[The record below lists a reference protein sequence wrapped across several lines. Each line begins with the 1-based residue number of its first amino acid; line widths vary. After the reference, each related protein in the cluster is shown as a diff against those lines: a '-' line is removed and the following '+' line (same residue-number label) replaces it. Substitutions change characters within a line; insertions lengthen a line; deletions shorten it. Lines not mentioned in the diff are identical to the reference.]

1 MKNTTLR
8 SPTLA
13 RFAPALA
20 AAALVLAAPLAW
32 AQAAAKNAVESV
44 TFSSI
49 QGGKILVKVGLKE
62 ALGAAPQGFAVSNP
76 PRIAIDLP
84 ETVNGTGRNQIEAG
98 EGDLRS
104 ISLVQTANRTRLVM
118 NLTRTLP
125 YTQAIDGNQLVVT
138 IDGSQAA
145 PGATASATTAAAP
158 AVFAEATP
166 ATSGVRYNVRDV
178 DFRRGNAGEGR
189 VIVDLSSPNMGIDI
203 RTQGRQLVVDFIN
216 ASVPRNLVRRMD
228 VGDFGTP
235 VRFVDTFEQGG
246 NGRLVIEPRGLWEYS
261 AYQTDTQFIVEV
273 KPVKEDPNKLVQ
285 SSTPGYAGE
294 KLSLNFQNVEVR
306 AVLQVIADFTG
317 LNIITS
323 DTVGG
328 NLTLRLKD
336 VPWDQA
342 LDIILQAKGLSKRK
356 NGNVVLI
363 APTDELAA
371 KEKLALEAQAAVGDL
386 EPVRTESFALSYA
399 KAEDL
404 KKLLTDKDQRILSK
418 RGSASTDERTNT
430 LFIQDSGARLEEARR
445 LVQQLDVPVRQVLI
459 EARIVIAD
467 DKWGRQLGA
476 RFGTQSA
483 FHTDNYNVGMSGSLT
498 DTTTGSL
505 AQNPQSRGSASLALP
520 YGQGGGTMGYATETG
535 LTGLIPIG
543 AQPQQLNVNLPVTGA
558 AGQLALSILNLGSG
572 NLVNV
577 ELSALEAD
585 NRGKVVSS
593 PRVITADKKK
603 AVISQGTE
611 IPYLTATASGA
622 TAVVFKPAVLELSV
636 TPRITPDDRIIMDLD
651 VKKDSV
657 GQLVPSSA
665 GTIPSIDTK
674 KVSTQVL
681 VDNGDT
687 IVLGGIF
694 EQTTRTTVTK
704 VPFLGDI
711 PVVGNLFKTTQKQD
725 DKTEL
730 LIFVTPKIV
739 KDSLSVR

>member
-1 MKNTTLR
+1 MTTTIRIATSGKLG
-8 SPTLA
+8 A
-13 RFAPALA
+13 ALA
-20 AAALVLAAPLAW
+20 ALALVLATPLAW
-32 AQAAAKNAVESV
+32 AQAPAKNAVESIN
-44 TFSSI
+44 FSQV
-49 QGGKILVKVGLKE
+49 QGGKIIVKVGLKE
-62 ALGAAPQGFAVSNP
+62 PLAAAPQGFAVTNP
-76 PRIAIDLP
+76 PRIAVDLP
-84 ETVNGTGRNQIEAG
+84 DTVNGMNRTQIEAG
-98 EGDLRS
+98 EGDLKSVS
-104 ISLVQTANRTRLVM
+104 IVQTANRTRLVM
-118 NLTRTLP
+118 NLARNLT
-125 YTQAIDGNQLVVT
+125 YTQAVDGNQLVVT
-138 IDGSQAA
+138 IDGSQSQTSTASVPTSPSGAPALFAEPA
-145 PGATASATTAAAP
+145 PGTN
-158 AVFAEATP
+158 
-166 ATSGVRYNVRDV
+166 VRYNLRDV
-178 DFRRGNAGEGR
+178 DFRRGQASEGR
-189 VIVDLSSPNMGIDI
+189 VVVDLSSANIGIDI
-203 RTQGRQLVVDFIN
+203 RQQGRQVVVDFLN
-216 ASVPRNLVRRMD
+216 TNVPRNLVRRLD

-235 VRFVDTFEQGG
+235 VKFVDTFEQGG
-246 NGRLVIEPRGLWEYS
+246 SARMVIEPRGIWEYS
-261 AYQTDTQFIVEV
+261 AYQTDTQFILEV
-273 KPVKEDPNKLVQ
+273 KPVKEDPNRLVQ

-371 KEKLALEAQAAVGDL
+371 KEKLALEAQNAVSDL

-399 KAEDL
+399 KAADI
-404 KKLLTDKDQRILSK
+404 KALLSDKDQRILSK
-418 RGSASTDERTNT
+418 RGNATVDERTNT
-430 LFIQDSGARLEEARR
+430 LFIQDTGGRLEEARR

-483 FHTDNYNVGMSGSLT
+483 FNSSQYNVGVSGALT
-498 DTTTGSL
+498 DTVNRLGN
-505 AQNPQSRGSASLALP
+505 NPTSRGSSSLVYPGGQANNFFDVP
-520 YGQGGGTMGYATETG
+520 PGYGP
-535 LTGLIPIG
+535 IPMG
-543 AQPQQLNVNLPVTGA
+543 AQPEQLNVNLPVVGA
-558 AGQLALSILNLGSG
+558 AGSLALSILNLGSG
-572 NLVNV
+572 NLVNI

-611 IPYLTATASGA
+611 IPYLTAAASGA
-622 TAVVFKPAVLELSV
+622 TTVAFKPAVLELAV
-636 TPRITPDDRIIMDLD
+636 TPRITPDDRIIMDLE

-657 GQLVPSSA
+657 GQIFS
-665 GTIPSIDTK
+665 GIPSVDTK

-711 PVVGNLFKTTQKQD
+711 PFVGNLFKNTVKQD

-739 KDSLSVR
+739 KDTLTVR

>member
-1 MKNTTLR
+1 MTTTIRIATSGKLG
-8 SPTLA
+8 A
-13 RFAPALA
+13 ALA
-20 AAALVLAAPLAW
+20 ALALALAAPLAW
-32 AQAAAKNAVESV
+32 AQGSAKNAVESIN
-44 TFSSI
+44 FSQV
-49 QGGKILVKVGLKE
+49 QGGKIIVKVGMKE
-62 ALGAAPQGFAVSNP
+62 PLASPPQGFAVTNP
-76 PRIAIDLP
+76 PRIAVDLP
-84 ETVNGTGRNQIEAG
+84 DTVNGTGSTQIEAG
-98 EGDLRS
+98 EGDLKSVS
-104 ISLVQTANRTRLVM
+104 IVQTASRTRLVM
-118 NLTRTLP
+118 NLARNLT

-138 IDGSQAA
+138 IDGSQAQTS
-145 PGATASATTAAAP
+145 TASVPTSPSSAP
-158 AVFAEATP
+158 TLFAEP
-166 ATSGVRYNVRDV
+166 AAGAGVRYNLRDV
-178 DFRRGNAGEGR
+178 DFRRGQSSEGR
-189 VIVDLSSPNMGIDI
+189 VVVDLSSANIGIDI
-203 RTQGRQLVVDFIN
+203 RQQGRQVVVDFLSTN
-216 ASVPRNLVRRMD
+216 VPRNLVRRLD

-235 VRFVDTFEQGG
+235 VRYVDTFEQGG
-246 NGRLVIEPRGLWEYS
+246 NARMVIEPRGIWEYS
-261 AYQTDTQFIVEV
+261 AYQTDTQFILEV
-273 KPVKEDPNKLVQ
+273 KPVKEDPNRLVQ

-371 KEKLALEAQAAVGDL
+371 KEKLALEAQNAVSDL

-399 KAEDL
+399 KAADV
-404 KKLLTDKDQRILSK
+404 KALLSDKDQRILSK
-418 RGSASTDERTNT
+418 RGSANVDERTNT
-430 LFIQDSGARLEEARR
+430 LFIQDTSARLEEARR
-445 LVQQLDVPVRQVLI
+445 LVLQLDVPVRQVLI

-467 DKWGRQLGA
+467 DLWGRQLGA

-483 FHTDNYNVGMSGSLT
+483 FNTNQYNVGVSGTLT
-498 DTTTGSL
+498 DTVSPLGN
-505 AQNPQSRGSASLALP
+505 NPISRGSSSLV
-520 YGQGGGTMGYATETG
+520 YNGTGTS
-535 LTGLIPIG
+535 LPIG
-543 AQPQQLNVNLPVTGA
+543 AQPEQLNVNLPVVGA
-558 AGQLALSILNLGSG
+558 AGSLGLSILNLGSG
-572 NLVNV
+572 NLVNI
-577 ELSALEAD
+577 ELSALESD

-611 IPYLTATASGA
+611 IPYLTAAASGA
-622 TAVVFKPAVLELSV
+622 TTVAFKPAVLELSV
-636 TPRITPDDRIIMDLD
+636 TPRITPDDKIIMDLD

-657 GQLVPSSA
+657 GSLVNSGVGPVP
-665 GTIPSIDTK
+665 TIDTK

-694 EQTTRTTVTK
+694 EQTTRTTVNK

-711 PVVGNLFKTTQKQD
+711 PFLGTLFRNTAKTD

-739 KDSLSVR
+739 KDTLTIR

>member
-1 MKNTTLR
+1 MTTTLR
-8 SPTLA
+8 FPIRGRLGA
-13 RFAPALA
+13 ALA
-20 AAALVLAAPLAW
+20 ALALALAAPFAW
-32 AQAAAKNAVESV
+32 AQGAAKNAVESID
-44 TFSSI
+44 FSSV
-49 QGGKILVKVGLKE
+49 QGGKVVVRIGLKE
-62 ALGAAPQGFAVSNP
+62 ALAAPPQGFTVTNP
-76 PRIAIDLP
+76 PRVAIDLP
-84 ETVNGTGRNQIEAG
+84 DTVNGLNRTQIDAG

-104 ISLVQTANRTRLVM
+104 VSVVQTANRTRLVM
-118 NLTRTLP
+118 NLARNMSF
-125 YTQAIDGNQLVVT
+125 TQAVDGRQLVVT
-138 IDGSQAA
+138 LAGTGVSTGAA
-145 PGATASATTAAAP
+145 SVNAP
-158 AVFAEATP
+158 SSPTVFAEAQP
-166 ATSGVRYNVRDV
+166 GAGVRYNVRDV
-178 DFRRGNAGEGR
+178 DFRRGNMGEGR
-189 VIVDLSSPNMGIDI
+189 IVVDLSSPNVGIDI
-203 RTQGRQLVVDFIN
+203 RQQGRQVLVDFIN
-216 ASVPRNLVRRMD
+216 TDVPPNLVRRLD
-228 VGDFGTP
+228 VADFATP
-235 VRFVDTFEQGG
+235 VRYVDTFEQAG
-246 NGRLVIEPRGLWEYS
+246 NARMVIEPRGLWEYS
-261 AYQTDTQFIVEV
+261 AYQTDTQFILEV
-273 KPVKEDPNKLVQ
+273 KPVKEDPNRLVQ
-285 SSTPGYAGE
+285 SATPGYAGE

-356 NGNVVLI
+356 NGNVILI

-371 KEKLALEAQAAVGDL
+371 KEKLALEAQAAVSDL

-404 KKLLTDKDQRILSK
+404 QKLLTNKDQKILSK
-418 RGSASTDERTNT
+418 RGTATIDERTNT
-430 LFIQDSGARLEEARR
+430 LFVQDTGGRLEEARR
-445 LVQQLDVPVRQVLI
+445 LIQQLDVPVRQVLI

-483 FHTDNYNVGMSGSLT
+483 FNTSNYNVGVSGSLT
-498 DTTTGSL
+498 DTVSPLGN
-505 AQNPQSRGSASLALP
+505 NPVSRGSASLSSPNGAGFLNAL
-520 YGQGGGTMGYATETG
+520 GGAM
-535 LTGLIPIG
+535 PVG
-543 AQPQQLNVNLPVTGA
+543 AQPEQLNVNLPVVGA

-603 AVISQGTE
+603 AIISQGTE
-611 IPYLTATASGA
+611 IPYLTAAASGA
-622 TAVVFKPAVLELSV
+622 TTVAFKPAVLELAV
-636 TPRITPDDRIIMDLD
+636 TPRITPDDRIIMDLE

-657 GQLVPSSA
+657 GQIFS
-665 GTIPSIDTK
+665 GIPSVDTK
-674 KVSTQVL
+674 KVNTQVL

-694 EQTTRTTVTK
+694 EQTTRTTVDK
-704 VPFLGDI
+704 VPLLGDL
-711 PVVGNLFKTTQKQD
+711 PVVGYLFKRTVKQD

-739 KDSLSVR
+739 KDALTVR

>member
-1 MKNTTLR
+1 MNVNLIRTSAKLGAA
-8 SPTLA
+8 LG
-13 RFAPALA
+13 ALA
-20 AAALVLAAPLAW
+20 FALASPLAW
-32 AQAAAKNAVESV
+32 AQAKNALEAMS
-44 TFSSI
+44 FSSV
-49 QGGKILVKVGLKE
+49 QGGKIIVKAQFKEPLK
-62 ALGAAPQGFAVSNP
+62 AVPQGFAVTNP

-84 ETVNGTGRNQIEAG
+84 DTVNGMGKNQVDAG

-104 ISLVQTANRTRLVM
+104 VSVVQTASRTRLVM
-118 NLTRTLP
+118 NLTRNLT
-125 YTQAIDGNQLVVT
+125 YTQALDGNMLVVT
-138 IDGSQAA
+138 IDGSQAVTTTGAAATA
-145 PGATASATTAAAP
+145 PGPGGST
-158 AVFAEATP
+158 FAEAQAGTQ
-166 ATSGVRYNVRDV
+166 TRYNLRDV
-178 DFRRGNAGEGR
+178 DFRRGNISEGR
-189 VIVDLSSPNMGIDI
+189 VVVDLSSSNVGIDI
-203 RTQGRQLVVDFIN
+203 RRQGQQLLVDFLSTN
-216 ASVPRNLVRRMD
+216 VPRNLVRRLD

-235 VRFVDTFEQGG
+235 VKYVDTFEQGG
-246 NGRLVIEPRGLWEYS
+246 NARMVIEPRGIWEYS

-273 KPVKEDPNKLVQ
+273 KPVKEDPNKLIQ
-285 SSTPGYAGE
+285 GSAPGYSGE

-371 KEKLALEAQAAVGDL
+371 KEKLQLEALAAVSDL

-404 KKLLTDKDQRILSK
+404 KKLLSDKDQKILSK
-418 RGSASTDERTNT
+418 RGSATTDERTNT
-430 LFIQDSGARLEEARR
+430 LFVQDTGGRLEEARR
-445 LVQQLDVPVRQVLI
+445 LIQQLDVPVRQVLI

-483 FHTDNYNVGMSGSLT
+483 FNTSNYNVGVSGSLT
-498 DTTTGSL
+498 DTIAPL
-505 AQNPQSRGSASLALP
+505 QNNPASRGSASLTYPGASP
-520 YGQGGGTMGYATETG
+520 SVAGFFNGTGVTG
-535 LTGLIPIG
+535 TIPIA
-543 AQPQQLNVNLPVTGA
+543 AQPEQLNINLPVTGA

-603 AVISQGTE
+603 AMISQGTE
-611 IPYLTATASGA
+611 IPYLTASASGS
-622 TAVVFKPAVLELSV
+622 TTVVFKPAVLELAV
-636 TPRITPDDRIIMDLD
+636 TPRITPDDRIIMDLE
-651 VKKDSV
+651 VKKDAV
-657 GQLVPSSA
+657 GQIFS
-665 GTIPSIDTK
+665 GIPSVDTK

-694 EQTTRTTVTK
+694 EQTTRTTVDK
-704 VPFLGDI
+704 VPFLGDV
-711 PVVGNLFKTTQKQD
+711 PFVGFFFKRTIKQD

-739 KDSLSVR
+739 KDSLTVR

>member
-1 MKNTTLR
+1 MR
-8 SPTLA
+8 
-13 RFAPALA
+13 
-20 AAALVLAAPLAW
+20 
-32 AQAAAKNAVESV
+32 
-44 TFSSI
+44 
-49 QGGKILVKVGLKE
+49 
-62 ALGAAPQGFAVSNP
+62 
-76 PRIAIDLP
+76 
-84 ETVNGTGRNQIEAG
+84 
-98 EGDLRS
+98 
-104 ISLVQTANRTRLVM
+104 
-118 NLTRTLP
+118 
-125 YTQAIDGNQLVVT
+125 
-138 IDGSQAA
+138 
-145 PGATASATTAAAP
+145 
-158 AVFAEATP
+158 
-166 ATSGVRYNVRDV
+166 
-178 DFRRGNAGEGR
+178 
-189 VIVDLSSPNMGIDI
+189 IDI
-203 RTQGRQLVVDFIN
+203 RQQGRQLVLDFIN
-216 ASVPRNLVRRMD
+216 TNVPRNLVRRLD

-235 VRFVDTFEQGG
+235 VRFVDTFEQSG
-246 NGRLVIEPRGLWEYS
+246 NARMVIEPRGLWEYS

-273 KPVKEDPNKLVQ
+273 KPVKEDPNRLVQ
-285 SSTPGYAGE
+285 SATPGYAGE

-371 KEKLALEAQAAVGDL
+371 KEKLALEAQAAVSDL

-404 KKLLTDKDQRILSK
+404 RKLLSDKDQRILSK
-418 RGSASTDERTNT
+418 RGSATIDERTNT
-430 LFIQDSGARLEEARR
+430 IFVQDSGGRLEEVRR
-445 LVQQLDVPVRQVLI
+445 LITQLDIPVRQVLI

-483 FHTDNYNVGMSGSLT
+483 FNSNNYNFGVSGT
-498 DTTTGSL
+498 GVDTVSPL
-505 AQNPQSRGSASLALP
+505 ANNPVSRGSSSLT
-520 YGQGGGTMGYATETG
+520 YNQGTPNLLFNTPPQIGT
-535 LTGLIPIG
+535 IPIG
-543 AQPQQLNVNLPVTGA
+543 AQPEQLNVNLPVVGA

-611 IPYLTATASGA
+611 IPYLTAAASGA
-622 TAVVFKPAVLELSV
+622 TTVSFKPAVLELAV
-636 TPRITPDDRIIMDLD
+636 TPRITPDDRIIMDLE

-657 GQLVPSSA
+657 GQIFN
-665 GTIPSIDTK
+665 TIPSIDTK
-674 KVSTQVL
+674 KVNTQVL

-694 EQTTRTTVTK
+694 EQETRNTTTK
-704 VPFLGDI
+704 VPFLGDL
-711 PVVGNLFKTTQKQD
+711 PFVGVLFRKTERIEN
-725 DKTEL
+725 KTEL

-739 KDSLSVR
+739 DRKSTRLNSSHVEIS

>member
-1 MKNTTLR
+1 VTTTLR
-8 SPTLA
+8 YPTFGKLGGA
-13 RFAPALA
+13 LFALA
-20 AAALVLAAPLAW
+20 LALAAPLAW
-32 AQAAAKNAVESV
+32 AQGAPKNAVESIN
-44 TFSSI
+44 FSSI
-49 QGGKILVKVGLKE
+49 QGGKILVKIGLKE
-62 ALGAAPQGFAVSNP
+62 PLDATPQGFAVTNP

-84 ETVNGTGRNQIEAG
+84 DTVNATGRSQIEAG

-104 ISLVQTANRTRLVM
+104 VSVVQTANRTRLVM
-118 NLTRTLP
+118 NLSRNLT
-125 YTQAIDGNQLVVT
+125 YTQTVDGRQLIVT
-138 IDGSQAA
+138 IDGSQAT
-145 PGATASATTAAAP
+145 TAGTAATTAPSAAP
-158 AVFAEATP
+158 TVFAEAP
-166 ATSGVRYNVRDV
+166 VGSNVRYNLRDV
-178 DFRRGNAGEGR
+178 DFRRGNTGEGR
-189 VIVDLSSPNMGIDI
+189 VVVDLSSPNIGIDI
-203 RTQGRQLVVDFIN
+203 RQQGRQLVIDFLN
-216 ASVPRNLVRRMD
+216 TNVPRNLVRRLD

-246 NGRLVIEPRGLWEYS
+246 TARMVIEPRGVWEYS

-371 KEKLALEAQAAVGDL
+371 KEKLALEANAAINDL
-386 EPVRTESFALSYA
+386 EPVRTESYSLSYA
-399 KAEDL
+399 KAADL
-404 KKLLTDKDQRILSK
+404 KAMFSDKDQRILSK
-418 RGSASTDERTNT
+418 RGTVTMDERTNT
-430 LFIQDSGARLEEARR
+430 LFLQDTGNRLEEARR
-445 LVQQLDVPVRQVLI
+445 LIQQLDIPVRQVLI

-467 DKWGRQLGA
+467 DKWGRSLGA
-476 RFGTQSA
+476 RFGTQSI
-483 FHTDNYNVGMSGSLT
+483 FNTNNYNVGMSGSVL
-498 DTTTGSL
+498 DT
-505 AQNPQSRGSASLALP
+505 AVPVPNNPISRGSSSLTYNAGNPQLLF
-520 YGQGGGTMGYATETG
+520 GGIPPGVGTV
-535 LTGLIPIG
+535 PIG
-543 AQPQQLNVNLPVTGA
+543 AQPEQLNVNLPVVGA

-572 NLVNV
+572 NLVNI

-593 PRVITADKKK
+593 PRVITADKRK
-603 AVISQGTE
+603 AIISQGTE
-611 IPYLTATASGA
+611 IPYLTAAASGA
-622 TAVVFKPAVLELSV
+622 TTIAFKPAVLELAV
-636 TPRITPDDRIIMDLD
+636 TPRITPDDRIIMDLE
-651 VKKDSV
+651 VKKDAV
-657 GQLVPSSA
+657 GQIFS
-665 GTIPSIDTK
+665 GIPSVDTK

-694 EQTTRTTVTK
+694 EQTTRTTVDK
-704 VPFLGDI
+704 VPLLGDI
-711 PVVGNLFKTTQKQD
+711 PFLGVIFRRTVKQD

-739 KDSLSVR
+739 KDALTVR

>member
-1 MKNTTLR
+1 MTTTIRIATSGKLG
-8 SPTLA
+8 A
-13 RFAPALA
+13 ALGA
-20 AAALVLAAPLAW
+20 LALVLAAPLAW
-32 AQAAAKNAVESV
+32 AQSPAKNAVESIN
-44 TFSSI
+44 FSQV
-49 QGGKILVKVGLKE
+49 QGGKIIVKVGLKE
-62 ALGAAPQGFAVSNP
+62 PLAAAPQGFAVTNP
-76 PRIAIDLP
+76 PRIAVDLP
-84 ETVNGTGRNQIEAG
+84 DTVNGLNRSQIEAG
-98 EGDLRS
+98 EGELKSVS
-104 ISLVQTANRTRLVM
+104 IVQTATRTRLVM
-118 NLTRTLP
+118 NLARNLT
-125 YTQAIDGNQLVVT
+125 YSQALDGRNLVIT
-138 IDGSQAA
+138 IDGSQAQSTTSAVQTTPSSA
-145 PGATASATTAAAP
+145 PTM
-158 AVFAEATP
+158 FAEAP
-166 ATSGVRYNVRDV
+166 PGANVRYSLRDV
-178 DFRRGNAGEGR
+178 DFRRGQSSEGR
-189 VIVDLSSPNMGIDI
+189 VVVDLSSPNIGIDI
-203 RTQGRQLVVDFIN
+203 RQQGRQVVVDFVN
-216 ASVPRNLVRRMD
+216 ANVPRNLVRRLD

-246 NGRLVIEPRGLWEYS
+246 NARMVIEPRGIWEYS
-261 AYQTDTQFIVEV
+261 AYQTDTQFILEV
-273 KPVKEDPNKLVQ
+273 KPVKEDPNRLVQ

-371 KEKLALEAQAAVGDL
+371 KEKLALEAQNAVSDL

-399 KAEDL
+399 KAADL
-404 KKLLTDKDQRILSK
+404 KALLSDKDQRILSK
-418 RGSASTDERTNT
+418 RGSATVDERTNT
-430 LFIQDSGARLEEARR
+430 LFIQDTGGRLEEARR
-445 LVQQLDVPVRQVLI
+445 LVLQLDVPVRQVLI

-483 FHTDNYNVGMSGSLT
+483 FNSNQYNFGVSGTAL
-498 DTTTGSL
+498 DT
-505 AQNPQSRGSASLALP
+505 ANPVANNPGSRGSSSLTYNGANPQALFSVP
-520 YGQGGGTMGYATETG
+520 QNIGT
-535 LTGLIPIG
+535 IPIG
-543 AQPQQLNVNLPVTGA
+543 AQPEQLNVNLPVVGA
-558 AGQLALSILNLGSG
+558 AGSIALSILNLGSG
-572 NLVNV
+572 NLVNF

-593 PRVITADKKK
+593 PRVITADKRK

-611 IPYLTATASGA
+611 IPYLTAAASGA
-622 TAVVFKPAVLELSV
+622 TTVAFKPAVLELSV
-636 TPRITPDDRIIMDLD
+636 TPRITPDDRIIMDLE
-651 VKKDSV
+651 VKKDSIGV
-657 GQLVPSSA
+657 IFSG
-665 GTIPSIDTK
+665 IPSVDTK

-694 EQTTRTTVTK
+694 EQTTRTTVDK
-704 VPFLGDI
+704 VPFLGDV
-711 PVVGNLFKTTQKQD
+711 PLLGAVFRRTVKQD

-739 KDSLSVR
+739 KDTLTVR

>member
-1 MKNTTLR
+1 
-8 SPTLA
+8 
-13 RFAPALA
+13 
-20 AAALVLAAPLAW
+20 
-32 AQAAAKNAVESV
+32 
-44 TFSSI
+44 
-49 QGGKILVKVGLKE
+49 
-62 ALGAAPQGFAVSNP
+62 
-76 PRIAIDLP
+76 
-84 ETVNGTGRNQIEAG
+84 
-98 EGDLRS
+98 
-104 ISLVQTANRTRLVM
+104 
-118 NLTRTLP
+118 
-125 YTQAIDGNQLVVT
+125 
-138 IDGSQAA
+138 
-145 PGATASATTAAAP
+145 
-158 AVFAEATP
+158 VFAEAP
-166 ATSGVRYNVRDV
+166 AGSSQRYNLRDV
-178 DFRRGNAGEGR
+178 DFRRGSASEGR
-189 VIVDLSSPNMGIDI
+189 VVVDLSSPNIGIDI
-203 RTQGRQLVVDFIN
+203 RQQGRQLVLDFIN
-216 ASVPRNLVRRMD
+216 TNVPRNLVRRLD

-246 NGRLVIEPRGLWEYS
+246 NARMVIEPRGLWEYS

-273 KPVKEDPNKLVQ
+273 KPVREDPNRLVQ
-285 SSTPGYAGE
+285 SATPGYAGE

-371 KEKLALEAQAAVGDL
+371 KEKLALEAQAAVSDL
-386 EPVRTESFALSYA
+386 EPVRTESFTLSYA
-399 KAEDL
+399 KAADVQA
-404 KKLLTDKDQRILSK
+404 LLTSKDQRILSK
-418 RGSASTDERTNT
+418 RGAASVDERTNT
-430 LFIQDSGARLEEARR
+430 VFVQDTGGRLEEARR
-445 LVQQLDVPVRQVLI
+445 LITQLDVPVRQVLI

-483 FHTDNYNVGMSGSLT
+483 FNTNNYNVGVSGTAT
-498 DTTTGSL
+498 DTVSPL
-505 AQNPQSRGSASLALP
+505 SNNPLSRGSSSLASNFNTL
-520 YGQGGGTMGYATETG
+520 GAAGTGFTTTPG
-535 LTGLIPIG
+535 LGTRPIG
-543 AQPQQLNVNLPVTGA
+543 AQPEQLNINLPVAGA
-558 AGQLALSILNLGSG
+558 AGSLALSILTLGSG
-572 NLVNV
+572 NLVNI

-593 PRVITADKKK
+593 PRVITADKRK

-611 IPYLTATASGA
+611 IPYLTAAASGA
-622 TAVVFKPAVLELSV
+622 TTVSFKPATLELSV
-636 TPRITPDDRIIMDLD
+636 TPRITPDDRIIMDLE

-657 GQLVPSSA
+657 GALIPSGIA
-665 GTIPSIDTK
+665 GGTIPSIDTK
-674 KVSTQVL
+674 RVTTQVL

-694 EQTTRTTVTK
+694 EQTTRTTVDK
-704 VPFLGDI
+704 VPFLGDV
-711 PVVGNLFKTTQKQD
+711 PVLGYLFRRTVKQD

-739 KDSLSVR
+739 KDTLTVR

>member
-1 MKNTTLR
+1 MTSNSFRIRT
-8 SPTLA
+8 SG
-13 RFAPALA
+13 ALSA
-20 AAALVLAAPLAW
+20 ALTALVLAFAAPIAW
-32 AQAAAKNAVESV
+32 AQGAAKNEVESIS
-44 TFSSI
+44 FSSI
-49 QGGKILVKVGLKE
+49 QGGKILVKVGMKE
-62 ALGAAPQGFAVSNP
+62 PLSALPQSFAVTNP
-76 PRIAIDLP
+76 ARIAIDLP
-84 ETVNGTGRNQIEAG
+84 DTTSGLAKTQVEAG
-98 EGDLRS
+98 EGDLKS
-104 ISLVQTANRTRLVM
+104 VSVVQTANRTRLVM
-118 NLTRTLP
+118 NLARSLT
-125 YTQAIDGNQLVVT
+125 YTAALDGKLLVVT
-138 IDGSQAA
+138 IDGSQVPVSSAAPAASSVAGSAATVFAEAA
-145 PGATASATTAAAP
+145 PGA
-158 AVFAEATP
+158 
-166 ATSGVRYNVRDV
+166 VRQNIRDV

-189 VIVDLSSPNMGIDI
+189 VIVDLSSANTGIDI
-203 RTQGRQLVVDFIN
+203 RQQGRSILIDFIN
-216 ASVPRNLVRRMD
+216 SSVPKNLVRRLD

-235 VRFVDTFEQGG
+235 VRYVDTFEQGG
-246 NGRLVIEPRGLWEYS
+246 NARMVIEPRGIWEYS
-261 AYQTDTQFIVEV
+261 AYQTDTQFILEV

-342 LDIILQAKGLSKRK
+342 LDIILQSKGLSKRK

-371 KEKLALEAQAAVGDL
+371 KEKLALEANAQISDL

-404 KKLLTDKDQRILSK
+404 KKLLSDKDQKILSK
-418 RGSASTDERTNT
+418 RGSASVDERTNT
-430 LFIQDSGARLEEARR
+430 LFVQDSGARLEEARR
-445 LVQQLDVPVRQVLI
+445 LIQQLDVPVRQVMI

-483 FHTDNYNVGMSGSLT
+483 FGSGNRNYGVSGNLV
-498 DTTTGSL
+498 DTVQPLSN
-505 AQNPQSRGSASLALP
+505 NPLSRGSASLTTP
-520 YGQGGGTMGYATETG
+520 GGTQTFDRGPQGNVPAG
-535 LTGLIPIG
+535 S
-543 AQPQQLNVNLPVTGA
+543 QPEQLNVNLPVVGA
-558 AGQLALSILNLGSG
+558 AGSLALSILNLGSG
-572 NLVNV
+572 NLVNI

-611 IPYLTATASGA
+611 IPYQTAAASGA
-622 TAVVFKPAVLELSV
+622 TTIAFKPAVLELAV
-636 TPRITPDDRIIMDLD
+636 TPRITPDDRIIMDLE
-651 VKKDSV
+651 VRKDSV
-657 GQLVPSSA
+657 GQIFA
-665 GTIPSIDTK
+665 NIPSIDTK
-674 KVSTQVL
+674 KVTTQVL
-681 VDNGDT
+681 CDNGDT

-694 EQTTRTTVTK
+694 EQTTRTTIEK
-704 VPFLGDI
+704 VPLLGDVPI
-711 PVVGNLFKTTQKQD
+711 IGNLFKRTVKQD

-739 KDSLSVR
+739 KDSLTVR

>member
-1 MKNTTLR
+1 MLR
-8 SPTLA
+8 NFTPGRLGA
-13 RFAPALA
+13 ALA
-20 AAALVLAAPLAW
+20 ALALALAAPLAW
-32 AQAAAKNAVESV
+32 AQAPKNAVESIN
-44 TFSSI
+44 FSMM
-49 QGGKILVKVGLKE
+49 QGGKIVVTVGMKE
-62 ALGAAPQGFAVSNP
+62 PLAAPPQGFAVTNP

-84 ETVNGTGRNQIEAG
+84 DTVNALNRNQIEAG
-98 EGDLRS
+98 EGDLKS
-104 ISLVQTANRTRLVM
+104 VSVVQTANRTRLVM
-118 NLTRTLP
+118 NLARNLT
-125 YTQAIDGNQLVVT
+125 YTQALDGRQLLIT
-138 IDGSQAA
+138 IDGSQA
-145 PGATASATTAAAP
+145 PVSAAATSTAP
-158 AVFAEATP
+158 SGAPMLFAEAAPGT
-166 ATSGVRYNVRDV
+166 AVRYNLRDV
-178 DFRRGNAGEGR
+178 DFRRGNTGEGR
-189 VIVDLSSPNMGIDI
+189 VVVDLSSANIGIDI
-203 RTQGRQLVVDFIN
+203 RMQGRQLVIDFMSTN
-216 ASVPRNLVRRMD
+216 VPRNLVRRLD

-246 NGRLVIEPRGLWEYS
+246 NARMVIEPRGVWEYS

-273 KPVKEDPNKLVQ
+273 KPVKDDPNRMVQ
-285 SSTPGYAGE
+285 SAVPGYAGE

-371 KEKLALEAQAAVGDL
+371 KEKLALEATAAISDL

-404 KKLLTDKDQRILSK
+404 RKLLTDKDQKILSK
-418 RGSASTDERTNT
+418 RGSATFDERTNT
-430 LFIQDSGARLEEARR
+430 LFVQDSGGRLEEARR
-445 LVQQLDVPVRQVLI
+445 LILQLDVPVRQVLI

-483 FHTDNYNVGMSGSLT
+483 FNTNNYNFGVSGNLT
-498 DTTTGSL
+498 DTTVNLPG
-505 AQNPQSRGSASLALP
+505 NPQSRGSASLVYTGANP
-520 YGQGGGTMGYATETG
+520 SIAGWDVGTSVTG
-535 LTGLIPIG
+535 TVPVG
-543 AQPQQLNVNLPVTGA
+543 AQPEQLNINLPVTGA
-558 AGQLALSILNLGSG
+558 AGRLALSILNLGSG

-611 IPYLTATASGA
+611 IPYLTASPSGA
-622 TAVVFKPAVLELSV
+622 TTVAFKPAVLELSV
-636 TPRITPDDRIIMDLD
+636 TPRITPDDRIIMDLE

-657 GQLVPSSA
+657 GQIFA
-665 GTIPSIDTK
+665 NIPSIDTK
-674 KVSTQVL
+674 KVTTQVL

-694 EQTTRTTVTK
+694 EQTTRTTVDK
-704 VPFLGDI
+704 VPFLGDV
-711 PVVGNLFKTTQKQD
+711 PLVGILFRRTIKQD

-739 KDSLSVR
+739 KDTLMVR

>member
-1 MKNTTLR
+1 MNSNFFRIRTYGALPAALT
-8 SPTLA
+8 A
-13 RFAPALA
+13 FALA
-20 AAALVLAAPLAW
+20 LAAPLAW
-32 AQAAAKNAVESV
+32 AQGAAKNVVESIG
-44 TFSSI
+44 FSSI
-49 QGGKILVKVGLKE
+49 QGGKILVKVGMKE
-62 ALGAAPQGFAVSNP
+62 PLAALPQSFAVTNP
-76 PRIAIDLP
+76 ARIAIDIPDTTSGLGK
-84 ETVNGTGRNQIEAG
+84 TQVEAG
-98 EGDLRS
+98 EGDLKS
-104 ISLVQTANRTRLVM
+104 VSVVQTANRTRLVM
-118 NLTRTLP
+118 NLTRSLT
-125 YTQAIDGNQLVVT
+125 YTAALEGKLLVVT
-138 IDGSQAA
+138 IDGSQAPVSAA
-145 PGATASATTAAAP
+145 PPSGAAASGTVST
-158 AVFAEATP
+158 VFAEATP
-166 ATSGVRYNVRDV
+166 GTVRQNIRDV

-189 VIVDLSSPNMGIDI
+189 VIVDLSSANTGIDI
-203 RTQGRQLVVDFIN
+203 RQQGRTILIDFIN
-216 ASVPRNLVRRMD
+216 SSVPRNLVRRLD

-246 NGRLVIEPRGLWEYS
+246 NARMVIEPRGIWEYS
-261 AYQTDTQFIVEV
+261 AYQTDTQFILEV

-342 LDIILQAKGLSKRK
+342 LDIILQSKGLSKRK

-371 KEKLALEAQAAVGDL
+371 KEKLALEANAQISDL
-386 EPVRTESFALSYA
+386 EPLRTESFALSYA
-399 KAEDL
+399 KADDL
-404 KKLLTDKDQRILSK
+404 KKLLSDKDQKILSK
-418 RGSASTDERTNT
+418 RGSATVDERTNT
-430 LFIQDSGARLEEARR
+430 LFVQDSGARLEEARR
-445 LVQQLDVPVRQVLI
+445 LIQQLDVPVRQVMI

-483 FHTDNYNVGMSGSLT
+483 FGSGNRNYGVSGSLT
-498 DTTTGSL
+498 DTVNALGN
-505 AQNPQSRGSASLALP
+505 NPLSRGSASLSNPGYTQTLDRGP
-520 YGQGGGTMGYATETG
+520 QGNIPSSGQPE
-535 LTGLIPIG
+535 
-543 AQPQQLNVNLPVTGA
+543 QLNVNLPVAGA
-558 AGQLALSILNLGSG
+558 AGSLALSILNLGSG
-572 NLVNV
+572 NLVNI

-611 IPYLTATASGA
+611 IPYQTASASGA
-622 TAVVFKPAVLELSV
+622 TTISFKPAVLELAV
-636 TPRITPDDRIIMDLD
+636 TPRITPDDRIIMDLE

-657 GQLVPSSA
+657 GQIFANV
-665 GTIPSIDTK
+665 PSIDTK
-674 KVSTQVL
+674 KVTTQVL
-681 VDNGDT
+681 CDNGDT

-694 EQTTRTTVTK
+694 EQTTRTTVEK
-704 VPFLGDI
+704 VPLLGDI
-711 PVVGNLFKTTQKQD
+711 PVLGNLFKKTVKQD

-739 KDSLSVR
+739 KESLTVR

>member
-1 MKNTTLR
+1 MTTTLR
-8 SPTLA
+8 IPIPS
-13 RFAPALA
+13 RFLGALA
-20 AAALVLAAPLAW
+20 AFALALAAPLAW
-32 AQAAAKNAVESV
+32 GQGAKNAVESIDFASV
-44 TFSSI
+44 
-49 QGGKILVKVGLKE
+49 QGGRIIVKVSLREPLK
-62 ALGAAPQGFAVSNP
+62 AVPQGFTVTNP

-84 ETVNGTGRNQIEAG
+84 DTVNALNRSQVEAG

-104 ISLVQTANRTRLVM
+104 VSVVQTANRTRLVL
-118 NLTRTLP
+118 NLSRNMT
-125 YTQAIDGNQLVVT
+125 YTQALDGKTLVVT
-138 IDGSQAA
+138 VDGGQL
-145 PGATASATTAAAP
+145 TASSGPSVTAP
-158 AVFAEATP
+158 STGPTVFAEAAP
-166 ATSGVRYNVRDV
+166 GNATRFNVRDV
-178 DFRRGNAGEGR
+178 DFRRGNMGEGR
-189 VIVDLSSPNMGIDI
+189 IVVDLSSANVGIDI
-203 RTQGRQLVVDFIN
+203 RQQGRQVLVDFLN
-216 ASVPRNLVRRMD
+216 TDVSPNLVRRLD

-235 VRFVDTFEQGG
+235 VRFVDTFEQAG
-246 NGRLVIEPRGLWEYS
+246 NARMVIEPRGIWEYS
-261 AYQTDTQFIVEV
+261 AYQTDTQFILEV
-273 KPVKEDPNKLVQ
+273 KPVKEDPNRLVQ
-285 SSTPGYAGE
+285 SSTPGYSGE

-371 KEKLALEAQAAVGDL
+371 KEKLALEAQAAVSDL

-404 KKLLTDKDQRILSK
+404 QKLLSNKDQKILSK
-418 RGSASTDERTNT
+418 RGSATVDERTNT
-430 LFIQDSGARLEEARR
+430 LFVQDSGGRLEEARR
-445 LVQQLDVPVRQVLI
+445 LIQQLDVPVRQVLI

-467 DKWGRQLGA
+467 DKWGRQLGV

-483 FHTDNYNVGMSGSLT
+483 FNTSNYNVGVSGSLI
-498 DTTTGSL
+498 DTVTPLGN
-505 AQNPQSRGSASLALP
+505 NPVSRGSSSLT
-520 YGQGGGTMGYATETG
+520 YQGTAPNIAGFAGGTVASGT
-535 LTGLIPIG
+535 IPIG
-543 AQPQQLNVNLPVTGA
+543 AQPDQLNVNLPVIGP

-585 NRGKVVSS
+585 DRGKVVSS

-611 IPYLTATASGA
+611 IPYLTAAASGA
-622 TAVVFKPAVLELSV
+622 TTVAFKPAVLELSV
-636 TPRITPDDRIIMDLD
+636 TPRITPDDRIIMDLE

-657 GQLVPSSA
+657 GQIFS
-665 GTIPSIDTK
+665 GIPSVDTK
-674 KVSTQVL
+674 QVNTQVL

-694 EQTTRTTVTK
+694 EQTTRTTVNK

-711 PVVGNLFKTTQKQD
+711 PFVGYLFKNTVKQD

-739 KDSLSVR
+739 KDTLTVR

>member
-1 MKNTTLR
+1 VTTTLHI
-8 SPTLA
+8 PTA
-13 RFAPALA
+13 RLGAALA
-20 AAALVLAAPLAW
+20 AFVLALAAPLAW
-32 AQAAAKNAVESV
+32 AQGAAKNAVESV
-44 TFSSI
+44 NFSTA
-49 QGGKILVKVGLKE
+49 GGKILVKIETKDPLAVL
-62 ALGAAPQGFAVSNP
+62 PQGFAVTNP

-84 ETVNGTGRNQIEAG
+84 ETVNSTGRTQIEAG

-104 ISLVQTANRTRLVM
+104 VSIVQTANRTRLVM
-118 NLTRTLP
+118 NLTRNLT
-125 YTQAIDGNQLVVT
+125 YTQSLDGRQLVVA
-138 IDGSQAA
+138 IDASQAPVSGGAVSTSPSVA
-145 PGATASATTAAAP
+145 PT
-158 AVFAEATP
+158 VFAEQSP
-166 ATSGVRYNVRDV
+166 TSTVRYNLRDV
-178 DFRRGNAGEGR
+178 DFRRGNTAEGR
-189 VIVDLSSPNMGIDI
+189 ILVDLSSPNIGIDI
-203 RTQGRQLVVDFIN
+203 RQQGRQLVVDFLN
-216 ASVPRNLVRRMD
+216 TNVPRNLVRRLD

-246 NGRLVIEPRGLWEYS
+246 NARIVVEPRGIWEYS

-273 KPVKEDPNKLVQ
+273 KPVKEDPNRLVQ

-371 KEKLALEAQAAVGDL
+371 KEKLALEAQAAVSDL

-404 KKLLTDKDQRILSK
+404 KKLLTDKDNKVLSK
-418 RGSASTDERTNT
+418 RGSATIDERTNT
-430 LFIQDSGARLEEARR
+430 LFVQDSGGRLEEARR
-445 LVQQLDVPVRQVLI
+445 LIQQLDIPVRQVLI

-467 DKWGRQLGA
+467 DKWGRQLGV

-483 FHTDNYNVGMSGSLT
+483 FSTNNYNFGVSGSGV
-498 DTTTGSL
+498 DTISPVGN
-505 AQNPQSRGSASLALP
+505 NPVSRGSASMVYP
-520 YGQGGGTMGYATETG
+520 GGQSQNLFSVPTG
-535 LTGLIPIG
+535 IGPIPLG
-543 AQPQQLNVNLPVTGA
+543 AQPDQLNVNLPVAGA
-558 AGQLALSILNLGSG
+558 AGQIALSILNLGSG
-572 NLVNV
+572 NLVNI

-611 IPYLTATASGA
+611 IPYLTAAASGA
-622 TAVVFKPAVLELSV
+622 TTVSFKPAVLELSV
-636 TPRITPDDRIIMDLD
+636 TPRITPDDRIIMDLE

-657 GQLVPSSA
+657 GQVFS
-665 GTIPSIDTK
+665 GIPSVDTK
-674 KVSTQVL
+674 KVTTQVL

-694 EQTTRTTVTK
+694 EQESRNTVTK
-704 VPFLGDI
+704 VPFLGDL
-711 PVVGNLFKTTQKQD
+711 PFVGYLFRKTD
-725 DKTEL
+725 RIDNKTEL

-739 KDSLSVR
+739 KDTLTVR

>member
-1 MKNTTLR
+1 M
-8 SPTLA
+8 LA
-13 RFAPALA
+13 AWILALA
-20 AAALVLAAPLAW
+20 APFAW
-32 AQAAAKNAVESV
+32 AQSAPKNSVESIN
-44 TFSSI
+44 FSQI
-49 QGGKILVKVGLKE
+49 QGGKIIVKVGLKE
-62 ALGAAPQGFAVSNP
+62 PLAATPQGFAVTNP

-84 ETVNGTGRNQIEAG
+84 DTMNGLGRNQVEAG
-98 EGDLRS
+98 EGDLKS
-104 ISLVQTANRTRLVM
+104 VSVVQTANRTRLVM
-118 NLTRTLP
+118 NLARNLT
-125 YTQAIDGNQLVVT
+125 YTQAIEGNQLIVT
-138 IDGSQAA
+138 IDASQAPTSGAAVSTSPSLA
-145 PGATASATTAAAP
+145 PT
-158 AVFAEATP
+158 VFAEAPVGST
-166 ATSGVRYNVRDV
+166 VRYNVRDV
-178 DFRRGNAGEGR
+178 DFRRGNSGEGR
-189 VIVDLSSPNMGIDI
+189 VVVDLSSANIGIDI
-203 RTQGRQLVVDFIN
+203 RQQGRQVIVDFIN
-216 ASVPRNLVRRMD
+216 TNVPRNLVRRLD

-235 VRFVDTFEQGG
+235 VRFVDTFEQSG
-246 NGRLVIEPRGLWEYS
+246 NARMVIEPRGLWEYS
-261 AYQTDTQFIVEV
+261 AYQTDTQFILEV
-273 KPVKEDPNKLVQ
+273 KPVKEDPNRLVQ

-371 KEKLALEAQAAVGDL
+371 KEKLALEAQAAVSDL

-404 KKLLTDKDQRILSK
+404 KKLLTDKDQKILSK
-418 RGSASTDERTNT
+418 RGTATIDERTNT
-430 LFIQDSGARLEEARR
+430 LFVQDTGGRLEEARR
-445 LVQQLDVPVRQVLI
+445 LVLQLDVPVRQVLI

-483 FHTDNYNVGMSGSLT
+483 FNTSNYNLGVSGNLT
-498 DTTTGSL
+498 DTANGVPN
-505 AQNPQSRGSASLALP
+505 NPQSRGSASLVQQNV
-520 YGQGGGTMGYATETG
+520 GIGTPNYSAGTAA
-535 LTGLIPIG
+535 TGLIPMG
-543 AQPQQLNVNLPVTGA
+543 AQPEQLNVNLPVIGA
-558 AGQLALSILNLGSG
+558 AGSLALSILNLGSG
-572 NLVNV
+572 NLVNI

-603 AVISQGTE
+603 AVIAQGTE
-611 IPYLTATASGA
+611 IPYLTASASGA
-622 TAVVFKPAVLELSV
+622 TTVAFKPAVLQLEV
-636 TPRITPDDRIIMDLD
+636 TPRITPDDRIIMDLE

-657 GQLVPSSA
+657 GQIFS
-665 GTIPSIDTK
+665 GIPSVDTK

-704 VPFLGDI
+704 VPFLGDL
-711 PVVGNLFKTTQKQD
+711 PFVGVVFRNTVRQD

-739 KDSLSVR
+739 KDVLMVR